1 MLSQINL
8 IWLIRRLRRIYL
20 VEIPYRIIS
29 ILRTQALKRGWFDAT
44 RIPAYGANFQFG
56 KPWVR
61 TPIINQANTD
71 LIIQEADFLLL
82 KGVEIFNI
90 IVPFVYGS
98 PNWNRDPVTNIDIPI
113 NFGLHIDFRHLSG
126 DVDVKYIW
134 ELNRHLWLVT
144 LAQAYAVS
152 GQSKYLDALSQHIDS
167 WLSQC
172 PYSLGP
178 NWSSPVEH
186 GIRLINWSIIWHL
199 IGGVDSRIF
208 SGLNGN
214 ALLNRWLASIYQHV
228 SFIDDNYSFYSSADN
243 HLIGEA
249 AGVFIAG
256 HTWDLWSKGRAMRL
270 RAKDIL
276 EEEILKQFSVEGVN
290 QEQAFC
296 YHKFSLEFLVASM
309 ICGSA
314 SNDEFSRAYK
324 LRVQSSMEFAA
335 VIMDCDGKVPHIGDS
350 DDGKVFR
357 FVGDGSVTPYE
368 SLLRLGSILFNSPI
382 LIRKLKLL
390 NNSLCKKFS
399 WFVIHDRFEI
409 QQSVGVTPALSDSS
423 KYKDYVV
430 FGRDLHMPNEL
441 RMILNVG
448 PLGYNKIAGH
458 GHADALSLLLSSGGE
473 NFLIDPGTYCYNTE
487 PEFRHYFRSTA
498 AHNTVTI
505 DGMDQSVYGGSFLW
519 LRDVE
524 TTTHSF
530 SDDGDTVIVEAS
542 HDGYIRLDD
551 PLRHFRKI
559 IFNRKTL
566 DLLVEDR
573 FYCETPHGC
582 SVHWHFS
589 PECEIKYDG
598 VKYLAVRDAGI
609 LEVQIISSKFQV
621 STAQGKEMP
630 LLGWVSPQFYER
642 DSTLVLVAEGIV
654 DKSSLI
660 KTYFKFTPS
669 ISDSVIDT
677 DVV

>member
-1 MLSQINL
+1 
-8 IWLIRRLRRIYL
+8 
-20 VEIPYRIIS
+20 
-29 ILRTQALKRGWFDAT
+29 
-44 RIPAYGANFQFG
+44 
-56 KPWVR
+56 
-61 TPIINQANTD
+61 
-71 LIIQEADFLLL
+71 
-82 KGVEIFNI
+82 
-90 IVPFVYGS
+90 
-98 PNWNRDPVTNIDIPI
+98 
-113 NFGLHIDFRHLSG
+113 
-126 DVDVKYIW
+126 
-134 ELNRHLWLVT
+134 
-144 LAQAYAVS
+144 
-152 GQSKYLDALSQHIDS
+152 
-167 WLSQC
+167 
-172 PYSLGP
+172 
-178 NWSSPVEH
+178 
-186 GIRLINWSIIWHL
+186 
-199 IGGVDSRIF
+199 
-208 SGLNGN
+208 
-214 ALLNRWLASIYQHV
+214 
-228 SFIDDNYSFYSSADN
+228 
-243 HLIGEA
+243 
-249 AGVFIAG
+249 
-256 HTWDLWSKGRAMRL
+256 
-270 RAKDIL
+270 
-276 EEEILKQFSVEGVN
+276 
-290 QEQAFC
+290 
-296 YHKFSLEFLVASM
+296 
-309 ICGSA
+309 
-314 SNDEFSRAYK
+314 
-324 LRVQSSMEFAA
+324 
-335 VIMDCDGKVPHIGDS
+335 
-350 DDGKVFR
+350 
-357 FVGDGSVTPYE
+357 
-368 SLLRLGSILFNSPI
+368 
-382 LIRKLKLL
+382 L